1 MDNNIDSGAAYMHFA
16 DKKKK
21 LLSEF
26 NSIQGEVAIGK
37 QTSNLFRPSNIKT
50 KKINVRN
57 FNKVLSIDTVSMI
70 ADVEGMI
77 TYEDLVNE
85 TLKYG
90 FMPAVVPQL
99 KSITIGGAV
108 SGLGIEASSF
118 KYGLVHETV
127 EELEVLT
134 GKGDITVCNAKKNQD
149 LFSGF
154 PNSYGTLGYVLRL
167 KVRLVKV
174 KSFVK
179 IMHKKFSDPEKYFKE
194 IERL

>member
-37 QTSNLFRPSNIKT
+37 QTSNLFRPRNIKT

-118 KYGLVHETV
+118 KY
-127 EELEVLT
+127 
-134 GKGDITVCNAKKNQD
+134 
-149 LFSGF
+149 
-154 PNSYGTLGYVLRL
+154 
-167 KVRLVKV
+167 
-174 KSFVK
+174 
-179 IMHKKFSDPEKYFKE
+179 
-194 IERL
+194 